1 MPIKQTTPQGRIE
14 AYIKEK
20 LERQLAVIEYNL
32 NYVGEMCVNAAR
44 ASSGYTDR
52 THNLRSSTGYV
63 IVRDGKV
70 VRQSKFAPISGGT
83 QGSDNGKAF
92 AAELARK
99 HPKGYVLIVVAGMKY
114 AAYVSAK
121 GRDVLDSAEQLSE
134 RVLPMMV
141 RQLGFS
147 NNTK

>member
-1 MPIKQTTPQGRIE
+1 MPIKQTTPHGRIE

-70 VRQSKFAPISGGT
+70 VRQSKFDPVSGGSE
-83 QGSDNGKAF
+83 GGKSG
-92 AAELARK
+92 EEYARK
-99 HPKGYVLIVVAGMKY
+99 LAMDYPDGFALIVVAGMNY

-121 GRDVLDSAEQLSE
+121 GRDVLDSAELLAE
-134 RVLPMMV
+134 RLVPQMLK
-141 RQLGFS
+141 QLGL
-147 NNTK
+147 K